1 MAARSPSRPGQH
13 RLSSPS
19 LRRQRRL
26 GCRRWPSKALSRG
39 LAEVQHHGRCV
50 VGMIIIHHR
59 VENFPTW
66 KRGYDN
72 HADKRKAAGLSHD
85 HVLQAMDDP
94 NMVTVVL
101 DFA

>member
-1 MAARSPSRPGQH
+1 
-13 RLSSPS
+13 
-19 LRRQRRL
+19 
-26 GCRRWPSKALSRG
+26 
-39 LAEVQHHGRCV
+39 
-50 VGMIIIHHR
+50 MIIIHHR

-101 DFA
+101 DFADFARAEAFAASADLKAAMKAAGVVGKPDIHILKKIT